1 MNVLDVDLSIRIRRT
16 SMAEYQIGIENWNP
30 IRKKPVLT
38 VIKDNEHIKV
48 ASFNDVE
55 SAELFY
61 KALYECFKEGV

>member
-1 MNVLDVDLSIRIRRT
+1 
-16 SMAEYQIGIENWNP
+16 MAEYQIGIENWNP

-61 KALYECFKEGV
+61 KALYECFKEEV